1 MNTDALKKKLLAE
14 KESLESELGYIGDKD
29 EQNPGNYNA
38 RPAETDPIGF
48 RDEVA
53 DRLEELDE
61 RLATEQP
68 LEARLKNVI
77 EALKRIDEGTYGT
90 CVVCGEKIEEDRLS
104 VNPSA
109 RTCKAHLSSDKNG
122 GQQ

>member
-61 RLATEQP
+61 RLAIEQP
-68 LEARLKNVI
+68 LEARLRNVI
-77 EALKRIDEGTYGT
+77 EALKRMDDGNYGV
-90 CVVCGEKIEEDRLS
+90 CEVCGKKIEDDRLTAS
-104 VNPSA
+104 PSA
-109 RTCKAHLSSDKNG
+109 RTCKAHLTSDKNG
-122 GQQ
+122 G